1 MFKKLKENAAILA
14 LSAGLFSASLIAGL
28 FVIYGLNK
36 IF

>member
-1 MFKKLKENAAILA
+1 MFKKLKGHFAILA

-28 FVIYGLNK
+28 FIIYGLDK